1 MSHEIRTPMNGVL
14 GMTALT
20 LDTQLDSEQ
29 REYMEAAQQSATSLL
44 SLLNEIL
51 DFSKIDAG
59 RLELESVAF
68 SPAGCVREAIQTLS
82 GTAHQKGLQV
92 QSVIGPDVPE
102 RMLGDPTRLRQILLN
117 LIGNAIKFTERGS
130 ITISTIAEQHEESE
144 IKLRFSVQDTG
155 IGIPA
160 GKEDCIFEPFR
171 QADGSTT
178 RKHGGTGL
186 GLAICSRLVEMMGG
200 RIWVESAPGLGQHIP
215 LHRPVPPGDSIASP
229 T

>member
-1 MSHEIRTPMNGVL
+1 
-14 GMTALT
+14 MTALT
-20 LDTQLDSEQ
+20 LDTKLDSEQ

-68 SPAGCVREAIQTLS
+68 SPADCVREAIQTLA
-82 GTAHQKGLQV
+82 GTAHQKSLQI
-92 QSVIGPDVPE
+92 QASIGADVPE
-102 RMLGDPTRLRQILLN
+102 SMLGDPTRLRQVLLN
-117 LIGNAIKFTERGS
+117 LIGNAIKFTDHGRVFVEARVER
-130 ITISTIAEQHEESE
+130 HVDSE
-144 IKLRFSVQDTG
+144 IMLRFSVKDTG
-155 IGIPA
+155 IGIPP
-160 GKEDCIFEPFR
+160 GKEACIFEPFR

-200 RIWVESAPGLGQHIP
+200 RIWVESELGAGSTFYFTGLFTVAQTPGLHARQLSGH
-215 LHRPVPPGDSIASP
+215 
-229 T
+229 

>member
-1 MSHEIRTPMNGVL
+1 
-14 GMTALT
+14 MTALT

-82 GTAHQKGLQV
+82 GTAYQKGLQV
-92 QSVIGPDVPE
+92 RSCIGPDVPE

-117 LIGNAIKFTERGS
+117 LIGNAIKFTEKGS
-130 ITISTIAEQHEESE
+130 VTISTKAEQRGESE
-144 IKLRFSVQDTG
+144 ITLRFSVEDTG

-160 GKEDCIFEPFR
+160 GKEECIFEPFR

-200 RIWVESAPGLGQHIP
+200 RIWVESVPGSGSTFHFTGLFHLAIPSPAPHNSQPAQSL
-215 LHRPVPPGDSIASP
+215 PPA
-229 T
+229 TL